1 MKNNDTSPPETEKND
16 YPLARCIN
24 ANTTSAT
31 TFKSYLPM
39 QVSIAQQGGD
49 HMYYKH
55 THTYKEN

>member
-16 YPLARCIN
+16 YPLVTCIN
-24 ANTTSAT
+24 ALTPSAT
-31 TFKSYLPM
+31 TIKLYLLM

-55 THTYKEN
+55 THTNN